1 MEGWNAGGFQE
12 LKTDYTADS
21 QQENENFSPTTE
33 RKWILLTV
41 RISLEDFPQS
51 LQIRT
56 QPSATPQ
63 F

>member
-33 RKWILLTV
+33 RK
-41 RISLEDFPQS
+41 
-51 LQIRT
+51 
-56 QPSATPQ
+56 
-63 F
+63 